1 MQALFSFR
9 LLTTTQLFQ
18 RGQIFQVSSKKLLSL
33 FFHLSYFKT
42 LAHFLRGHFLI
53 FRYLALTRPALLYC
67 TTSKICWANN
77 RELRSMK
84 LSYIQLPHQANK
96 QIFFV
101 AAAAIHKETL
111 RYRNIHSLSLFFSNT
126 LISMPRYTPTC
137 PLPLSWM
144 MWYYTYTYTHLHHT
158 SNSAFKP

>member
-33 FFHLSYFKT
+33 FFHLSYFKN

-101 AAAAIHKETL
+101 AAAAAARSQVTDLWQKNEGKGAQL
-111 RYRNIHSLSLFFSNT
+111 NKKYFFRSRRRFS
-126 LISMPRYTPTC
+126 I
-137 PLPLSWM
+137 
-144 MWYYTYTYTHLHHT
+144 
-158 SNSAFKP
+158 